1 MSAPADVAKAASVP
15 ERVGTYRVV
24 AHFDFLGTGERIV
37 LLAKSSGMGL
47 DYATGVVS
55 VFEDAPRE
63 WSSSRHFDGLSPSTN
78 LRSATRN
85 FFDRVTTRITAAG

>member
-24 AHFDFLGTGERIV
+24 AHFDFLGAGERIV

-55 VFEDAPRE
+55 VFEEAPRE
-63 WSSSRHFDGLSPSTN
+63 WFSSRHFDGVSPSAN
-78 LRSATRN
+78 LRSATSD
-85 FFDRVTTRITAAG
+85 FFKRVSSRIKAAG